1 MMSFAAALLL
11 ASINFSSGA
20 QAIVES
26 NRQVVLPDRTV
37 QSQQYVVNDE
47 DIVESISG
55 KNKNNSFLNN
65 NAYRS
70 LDEFPDYKD
79 NAVPEFVRDGNKFS
93 MTWEHTVRVIGDSK
107 EEQMKEFYQQ
117 LDRKSVV

>member
-79 NAVPEFVRDGNKFS
+79 NAVPECKR
-93 MTWEHTVRVIGDSK
+93 W
-107 EEQMKEFYQQ
+107 
-117 LDRKSVV
+117 

>member
-47 DIVESISG
+47 DMV
-55 KNKNNSFLNN
+55 
-65 NAYRS
+65 
-70 LDEFPDYKD
+70 
-79 NAVPEFVRDGNKFS
+79 
-93 MTWEHTVRVIGDSK
+93 
-107 EEQMKEFYQQ
+107 
-117 LDRKSVV
+117 